1 VSAVQAPRRRQKHI
15 LVDVRASVNLVAL
28 MTTWLSLTLL
38 APAFVALWYGNSL
51 APFLVPL
58 PIGVAVGV
66 GVERLTRGAT
76 DIGLREG
83 FLVVSL
89 AWLVAA
95 ALGALPYIVEG
106 GDIDRPIDAYFEAM
120 SGFTTTGATV
130 MSDISSHS
138 RAILFWRSLTQW
150 LGGMG
155 IIVLALAILPRLTA
169 GGRSLME
176 NESPGP
182 EFDKLAPRI
191 KDTAKRLWLLYIGI
205 TVIGIALLCL
215 VGYGGLSPGMDLY
228 NAVCHTFTAMATG
241 GFSTEPRSI
250 EPFGAWAQWVLVL
263 IMFSAGMNFALW
275 YRGLFRTP
283 RWFLRDEEFRLYV
296 ICIVGASAIL
306 TWMLY
311 GDQFQDLEGSIR
323 HATFQTVTIMT
334 TTGYGSTDFALWPG
348 LGLFILVILM
358 FIGGCAGST
367 GGAIKPVRFLIT
379 GRAVKREVETAAH
392 PQQVKPIRVSGKTVE
407 EDVVRAALVFILLY
421 VLIFALGTVIL
432 LIEADARKLDLG
444 AIDAVAAAATTI
456 GNVGP
461 GFGFAGPFG
470 SFAPFGDGSTLTMI
484 VLMWVGRLELIPV
497 LVLATRAYWRR

>member
-1 VSAVQAPRRRQKHI
+1 LRVPPRRRHV
-15 LVDVRASVNLVAL
+15 LVDVRASVNIVAL

-38 APAFVALWYGNSL
+38 APAFVALWYGESL
-51 APFLVPL
+51 VPFLVPL
-58 PIGVAVGV
+58 PIGVAVGL
-66 GVERLTRGAT
+66 GVERLTRGPT
-76 DIGLREG
+76 EIGLREG

-120 SGFTTTGATV
+120 SGFTTTGASV

-155 IIVLALAILPRLTA
+155 IIVLALAILPRLSA

-205 TVIGIALLCL
+205 TAIGIALLCL

-241 GFSTEPRSI
+241 GFSPEPRSL
-250 EPFGAWAQWVLVL
+250 EPFGAWAQWILIL
-263 IMFSAGMNFALW
+263 IMFAAGMNFALW

-296 ICIVGASAIL
+296 ICIAVATATL

-311 GDQFQDLEGSIR
+311 GNQFHDLEGSFR

-334 TTGYGSTDFALWPG
+334 TTGYASTDYALWPG
-348 LGLFILVILM
+348 LGMFVLVVLM

-367 GGAIKPVRFLIT
+367 GGAIKPVRFLIA
-379 GRAVKREVETAAH
+379 GRALRREVETAAH
-392 PQQVKPIRVSGKTVE
+392 PQHVKPIRVTGKTVE
-407 EDVVRAALVFILLY
+407 EEVVRAALAFIVLY
-421 VLIFALGTVIL
+421 ILIFALGALVL
-432 LIEADARKLDLG
+432 LIDAQEHGLELSAVEA
-444 AIDAVAAAATTI
+444 IVAAATTI

-461 GFGFAGPFG
+461 GFGFAGPYG
-470 SFAPFGDGSTLTMI
+470 SFAPFHDVSTLTMI
-484 VLMWVGRLELIPV
+484 VLMWIGRLELIPI
-497 LVLATRAYWRR
+497 LVLLTRAYWRR